1 MLSDF
6 SATSSD
12 LTRSIFHTV
21 ATIYNSFPYARRG
34 GVNCRKTPLSE
45 DQAKALLLLVKRD
58 LNAPE
63 RQNAAFSLVRMV
75 LSRKLMISEVYDLMD
90 ELSVMLLQ
98 SFSESTRNQCARVL
112 LVFIL
117 NYPMSDKRIEKTV
130 SFLLKNIEYDE
141 PSGRLAV
148 LNLLYSMLKAVPEEV
163 RERVCCDV

>member
-1 MLSDF
+1 M
-6 SATSSD
+6 
-12 LTRSIFHTV
+12 
-21 ATIYNSFPYARRG
+21 
-34 GVNCRKTPLSE
+34 NCRKTPLSE

-163 RERVCCDV
+163 RESV

>member
-1 MLSDF
+1 M
-6 SATSSD
+6 
-12 LTRSIFHTV
+12 
-21 ATIYNSFPYARRG
+21 
-34 GVNCRKTPLSE
+34 
-45 DQAKALLLLVKRD
+45 KRD

-63 RQNAAFSLVRMV
+63 RQNAAFSLIRMV

-98 SFSESTRNQCARVL
+98 SFSETTRNQCARVL

-148 LNLLYSMLKAVPEEV
+148 LNLLNSMLKAVPEEV
-163 RERVCCDV
+163 RDGRVCDA